1 MNPQMDISRTIM
13 EILDDNAQQVPE
25 GFYLEVCNQLKK
37 LHMDINR
44 KPTGGISRS
53 ALEEYER
60 QLNNAADDLHRKE
73 LEMRETQN
81 RLNRQAREL
90 NDLKAI
96 VNKSVR
102 DYNKCVEKFKEDK
115 RKMEQLCE
123 EKFKEDKR
131 KLEQLEGRIQV
142 REDCLKER
150 EKLMEDFEDNMTL
163 AELQRTLGIY

>member
-1 MNPQMDISRTIM
+1 MDVSRKIM

-25 GFYLEVCNQLKK
+25 GFYLEMCNQLKK
-37 LHMDINR
+37 LHLAR
-44 KPTGGISRS
+44 PTSDEI
-53 ALEEYER
+53 ER
-60 QLNNAADDLHRKE
+60 RE
-73 LEMRETQN
+73 LAVRRARN

-90 NDLKAI
+90 NDLKAV

-102 DYNKCVEKFKEDK
+102 DYNKCV
-115 RKMEQLCE
+115 

-163 AELQRTLGIY
+163 AELQKVIT